1 MVVNQCING
10 HGIAVQT
17 EATDDTKTG
26 WTQERMV
33 AEILSFEH
41 IADVNLNNRARN
53 RTDTIVQ
60 SNARVGVGAGVQHD
74 AISVEAHR
82 LHLIDELT
90 LYITLEI
97 MQLNIG
103 KLRLKFRQESLK
115 RAAAIDAGLACS
127 Q

>member
-17 EATDDTKTG
+17 EAADDTKTG
-26 WTQERMV
+26 WTQERMM

-41 IADVNLNNRARN
+41 IADVNLNNRTRN

-74 AISVEAHR
+74 AISVEAH
-82 LHLIDELT
+82 I
-90 LYITLEI
+90 
-97 MQLNIG
+97 
-103 KLRLKFRQESLK
+103 
-115 RAAAIDAGLACS
+115 
-127 Q
+127 